1 MKKYELLIIIP
12 ARSGSKQIKNK
23 NLVKINKH
31 PLISYSIAAAHK
43 IKVNKKIIFCS
54 TDSKKIKNIAAS
66 YGATIPFL
74 RPKKISGNKSRD
86 LEFVNHSL
94 INFFKNNKI
103 FKFGLILRPTSP
115 IRKVSSLNFAYKK
128 FKNNLKMDSMRAIT
142 PSYSNP
148 FTSQLNRNKDS

>member
-1 MKKYELLIIIP
+1 MKKYEILIIIP
-12 ARSGSKQIKNK
+12 ARSGKQIKNK

-54 TDSKKIKNIAAS
+54 TDSSKIKNIAAS

-94 INFFKNNKI
+94 INFFKNKKI

-115 IRKVSSLNFAYKK
+115 IRKLLNFAYKK
-128 FKNNLKMDSMRAIT
+128 F
-142 PSYSNP
+142 SN
-148 FTSQLNRNKDS
+148 